1 MQNKEIVALKF
12 RYFSNLFE
20 GPRGVMFAYTNVIGI
35 NLAFIYYSTCLRL
48 AFSIIYNIA
57 AENF

>member
-12 RYFSNLFE
+12 IYLL
-20 GPRGVMFAYTNVIGI
+20 VMFAYTNVCGI
-35 NLAFIYYSTCLRL
+35 NLAFIDYSTCLRL

-57 AENF
+57 